1 MATGYTGQ
9 IMPRWYGCSGCSGY
23 CDTGCYGT
31 CAGCSGTCEGGC
43 SGYCTSCSGKCKAT
57 CKDDCNN
64 TCKGGCTSCSGTCT
78 GTCTGCSGTCSSTCT
93 GGCTG
98 ACNATCTGQTQS
110 TNINA
115 LSANE
120 ILTTSDMTKLA
131 TAIKFEVVNRRGGS
145 YTNVTFAAGDLIDDA
160 KIATLIAN
168 LKTAGQTAAYSATAG
183 NTALKVLLTDLI
195 AKVKAANNVTIKVS

>member
-31 CAGCSGTCEGGC
+31 CAGCSGYCEGGC
-43 SGYCTSCSGKCKAT
+43 SGYCTSCSGDCEAT
-57 CKDDCNN
+57 CRDDCNN
-64 TCKGGCTSCSGTCT
+64 TCKGGCTGCSGTCT

-98 ACNATCTGQTQS
+98 ACNATCTGGQQS

-120 ILTTSDMTKLA
+120 KLTTSDMTKLA

-145 YTNVTFAAGDLIDDA
+145 YTEVTFAAGDLIDDA
-160 KIATLIAN
+160 KINTLIAN
-168 LKTAGQTAAYSATAG
+168 LKKAGQTAAYSATAG
-183 NTALKVLLTDLI
+183 NTVLKVLLTDLI
-195 AKVKAANNVTIKVS
+195 AKVKEANKATIKVS

>member
-23 CDTGCYGT
+23 CDTGCYTGCDGCT
-31 CAGCSGTCEGGC
+31 GYCEGYCSGCSGCSGSCSGCSGTCTATCANDCTGGC
-43 SGYCTSCSGKCKAT
+43 KGSCK
-57 CKDDCNN
+57 N
-64 TCKGGCTSCSGTCT
+64 
-78 GTCTGCSGTCSSTCT
+78 TCT
-93 GGCTG
+93 GGCNT
-98 ACNATCTGQTQS
+98 ACNSTCSGGQQN

-120 ILTTSDMTKLA
+120 ILTTSDMTKLT

-160 KIATLIAN
+160 KINTLIAN
-168 LKTAGQTAAYSATAG
+168 LKKAGQTAAYSATAG

-195 AKVKAANNVTIKVS
+195 AKVKAANKVTIKVS

>member
-23 CDTGCYGT
+23 CDTGCYTGCDGCT
-31 CAGCSGTCEGGC
+31 GYCEGYCSGCSGCSGSCKGCSGTCTATCANNCTGGC
-43 SGYCTSCSGKCKAT
+43 KGS
-57 CKDDCNN
+57 CNN
-64 TCKGGCTSCSGTCT
+64 
-78 GTCTGCSGTCSSTCT
+78 TCT
-93 GGCTG
+93 GGCNT
-98 ACNATCTGQTQS
+98 ACNSTCSGGQQN

-168 LKTAGQTAAYSATAG
+168 LKKAGQTAAYSATAG

-195 AKVKAANNVTIKVS
+195 AKVKAANKVTIKVS

>member
-64 TCKGGCTSCSGTCT
+64 TCKGGCTSCSGTC
-78 GTCTGCSGTCSSTCT
+78 SSTCT

-98 ACNATCTGQTQS
+98 ACNATCTGGQQS

-120 ILTTSDMTKLA
+120 ILTTSDMTKLT

-145 YTNVTFAAGDLIDDA
+145 YTEVTFAAGDLIDDA

-183 NTALKVLLTDLI
+183 STALKVLLTDLI
-195 AKVKAANNVTIKVS
+195 AKVKEANAKEIKVS

>member
-23 CDTGCYGT
+23 CDTGCYTGCDGCT
-31 CAGCSGTCEGGC
+31 GYCEGYCSGCSGCSGSCKGCSGTCTATCANDCTGGC
-43 SGYCTSCSGKCKAT
+43 KGSCK
-57 CKDDCNN
+57 N
-64 TCKGGCTSCSGTCT
+64 
-78 GTCTGCSGTCSSTCT
+78 TCT
-93 GGCTG
+93 GGCNT
-98 ACNATCTGQTQS
+98 ACNSTCSGGQQN

-160 KIATLIAN
+160 KINTLIAN
-168 LKTAGQTAAYSATAG
+168 LKKAGQTAAYSATAG

-195 AKVKAANNVTIKVS
+195 AKVKAANKVTIKVS

>member
-31 CAGCSGTCEGGC
+31 CAGCSGYCEGGC
-43 SGYCTSCSGKCKAT
+43 SGYCTSCSGDCEAT
-57 CKDDCNN
+57 CRDDCNN
-64 TCKGGCTSCSGTCT
+64 TCKGGCTGCSGTCT
-78 GTCTGCSGTCSSTCT
+78 GTCTGCSGTCSNTCT

-98 ACNATCTGQTQS
+98 ACNASCSGGQQN

-168 LKTAGQTAAYSATAG
+168 LKKAGQTAAYSATAG

-195 AKVKAANNVTIKVS
+195 AKVKAANNATIKVS

>member
-23 CDTGCYGT
+23 CDTGCYGG
-31 CAGCSGTCEGGC
+31 CSGCSGYCEGYCDGCSGCSGSCKGCSGTC
-43 SGYCTSCSGKCKAT
+43 TAT
-57 CKDDCNN
+57 CAND
-64 TCKGGCTSCSGTCT
+64 
-78 GTCTGCSGTCSSTCT
+78 CT
-93 GGCTG
+93 GGCKGSCKNTCAG
-98 ACNATCTGQTQS
+98 GCNTACNSTCSGGQQN

-195 AKVKAANNVTIKVS
+195 AKVKAANKVTIKVS

>member
-64 TCKGGCTSCSGTCT
+64 TC
-78 GTCTGCSGTCSSTCT
+78 SSTCT

-98 ACNATCTGQTQS
+98 ACNATCTGGQQS

-131 TAIKFEVVNRRGGS
+131 TAIKFEVVNRRGSS

-168 LKTAGQTAAYSATAG
+168 LKKAGQTAAYSATAG

>member
-31 CAGCSGTCEGGC
+31 CAGCSGYCEGSC
-43 SGYCTSCSGKCKAT
+43 SGYCTSCSGDCEAT
-57 CKDDCNN
+57 CRDDCNN
-64 TCKGGCTSCSGTCT
+64 TCKGGCTGCSGTCT
-78 GTCTGCSGTCSSTCT
+78 GTCTGCSGTCSNTCT

-98 ACNATCTGQTQS
+98 ACNASCKGGQQN

-131 TAIKFEVVNRRGGS
+131 TAIRFEVVNRRGGS
-145 YTNVTFAAGDLIDDA
+145 YTNVTFAAGDLIDDG
-160 KIATLIAN
+160 KINTLIAN
-168 LKTAGQTAAYSATAG
+168 LKKAGQTAAYSATAG

>member
-31 CAGCSGTCEGGC
+31 CAGCSGYCEGGC